1 MSGVPLRDALAL
13 PALRGARVLAGAA
26 GLGRAIRYVNVMEVP
41 DILDWVKPDEL
52 LLTTAY
58 PLRDDRAELAELVP
72 RLFDRGLAGLAVKP
86 ARYLN
91 EVPAVMLEAAD
102 RLAFPLLE
110 LPPETALADII
121 NAVLGLILNAQA
133 LRLERSAAVHE
144 RFTAIVLNG
153 GGVREIVQVLAELLD
168 RPVAILDARGTVL
181 ARSAAFPAH
190 IDFQDLPRLVA
201 EKADGLHWLDLPN
214 HVMQLK
220 AGLQPIQ
227 VGSELH
233 GIAVVLSEQPLLAD
247 EQLMALE
254 QAATIAALHLV
265 QARAVAEA
273 DHRFQAVCLDELVT
287 GHLTDRAVLR
297 ERATAFGWDLSRPRA
312 VMIAEI
318 EALGGRRFAELA
330 GTSDE
335 GFACRRVAE
344 AVRSVLGRE
353 AIVWERSAGAAA
365 LSGGTDLRVDA
376 EALQAEA
383 ARRLPGALIS
393 VGVGR
398 VQVDPLELHLSYS
411 EALRALEVGRRVGG
425 AGRVCLFAELGVDRL
440 LLSCPTNEL
449 EAFFTATL
457 GPLLAYERSHPGYE
471 LSRTLRTFLAADRNV
486 ARTARQLFVHYNTVK
501 YRLERLESVLG
512 SFVDVPE
519 RCLTLELATHV
530 GRLLVSGQRAEKS
543 LYSVGDA
550 AG

>member
-1 MSGVPLRDALAL
+1 
-13 PALRGARVLAGAA
+13 
-26 GLGRAIRYVNVMEVP
+26 
-41 DILDWVKPDEL
+41 
-52 LLTTAY
+52 
-58 PLRDDRAELAELVP
+58 
-72 RLFDRGLAGLAVKP
+72 
-86 ARYLN
+86 
-91 EVPAVMLEAAD
+91 
-102 RLAFPLLE
+102 
-110 LPPETALADII
+110 
-121 NAVLGLILNAQA
+121 
-133 LRLERSAAVHE
+133 
-144 RFTAIVLNG
+144 
-153 GGVREIVQVLAELLD
+153 
-168 RPVAILDARGTVL
+168 
-181 ARSAAFPAH
+181 
-190 IDFQDLPRLVA
+190 
-201 EKADGLHWLDLPN
+201 
-214 HVMQLK
+214 
-220 AGLQPIQ
+220 
-227 VGSELH
+227 
-233 GIAVVLSEQPLLAD
+233 
-247 EQLMALE
+247 
-254 QAATIAALHLV
+254 
-265 QARAVAEA
+265 
-273 DHRFQAVCLDELVT
+273 
-287 GHLTDRAVLR
+287 
-297 ERATAFGWDLSRPRA
+297 
-312 VMIAEI
+312 
-318 EALGGRRFAELA
+318 
-330 GTSDE
+330 
-335 GFACRRVAE
+335 
-344 AVRSVLGRE
+344 VRSVLGRE

-398 VQVDPLELHLSYS
+398 VQVDPLELHVSYS

-457 GPLLAYERSHPGYE
+457 GPLLAYERAHPGYE